1 MATGPFD
8 PQRLLRTLVR
18 HEVRF
23 VLIGGWAAVLH
34 GSPTVTVDI
43 DICYDRDPTNLEL
56 LASALAELDVRLRGF
71 PPDLPFAIDARALR
85 SGDVF
90 TLTTSAG
97 DLDLLGAPAGVGGY
111 QALVRGALELV
122 LDDVALK
129 VASIDD
135 LIRMKAAAGRPKDLI
150 EIPILQALR
159 EETRVDPDPQR

>member
-1 MATGPFD
+1 MTADGAFD
-8 PQRLLRTLVR
+8 PQRLLRVLST

-34 GSPTVTVDI
+34 GSPTVTVDL
-43 DICYDRDPTNLEL
+43 DICYGRSPANLER
-56 LASALAELDVRLRGF
+56 LASALTELEVRLRGF

-85 SGDVF
+85 SRDVF

-111 QALVRGALELV
+111 DDLLRGAIELV
-122 LDDVALK
+122 LDDITLR

-135 LIRMKAAAGRPKDLI
+135 LIRMKTAAGRPKDLI

-159 EETRVDPDPQR
+159 EETRHDVDG

>member
-1 MATGPFD
+1 MTAPARFD
-8 PQRLLRTLVR
+8 PQRLLRALV
-18 HEVRF
+18 HHDVRY

-34 GSPTVTVDI
+34 GSPTVTIDL
-43 DICYDRDPTNLEL
+43 DICYDRDPDNLER

-71 PPDLPFAIDARALR
+71 PRDLPFAIDARALR

-111 QALVRGALELV
+111 QELMQGALDLV

-159 EETRVDPDPQR
+159 EEARADAER